1 MYTIDILGNFIHNI
15 KWKVVVIDKIQN
27 INIQNNTILK
37 SVASLNPDFR
47 MILTD
52 IPPQNNIDEWE
63 SLLDFILPEN
73 YYKNMNEETKEKNF
87 SLNVNAENEISKILN
102 PFILKQEKSTILE
115 HIVRN
120 KELIVP
126 DQLTPNQRIIYQHIY
141 TRNFDALVLLDKN
154 TNEIAHKAANNV
166 LQCLSLC

>member
-63 SLLDFILPEN
+63 SLLDFILPES
-73 YYKNMNEETKEKNF
+73 YYKDMNEETKEKNF

-102 PFILKQEKSTILE
+102 PFILKQEKSIISE
-115 HIVRN
+115 HIVI
-120 KELIVP
+120 K
-126 DQLTPNQRIIYQHIY
+126 
-141 TRNFDALVLLDKN
+141 
-154 TNEIAHKAANNV
+154 
-166 LQCLSLC
+166 